1 MYPVPRLLPKLPPV
15 SVRRSP
21 VLIRVG
27 EMLVRYGLVVCKRMA
42 LLVPSDVRTIRLPGG
57 VLRGMRNSILLF
69 DQEANEVEETTTEPI
84 RTVLLPR
91 EEPKLPPL
99 IVTTVCVLPVC
110 GEMLLTQGEVIVSR
124 AEALPFA
131 VTTCTLPV
139 RAPAGTL
146 TRIWVSLQLTYW
158 EELGSLPPWKITRLV
173 PRFAP
178 KAVPRIVTT

>member
-1 MYPVPRLLPKLPPV
+1 MLAPNKTYPVPRLVPKLPPV
-15 SVRRSP
+15 SVRRFP
-21 VLIRVG
+21 VLARVG
-27 EMLVRYGLVVCKRMA
+27 EVLVRYGLIVCRRMA

-110 GEMLLTQGEVIVSR
+110 GEMLLT
-124 AEALPFA
+124 
-131 VTTCTLPV
+131 
-139 RAPAGTL
+139 
-146 TRIWVSLQLTYW
+146 YW

-173 PRFAP
+173 PRFTP
-178 KAVPRIVTT
+178 KAVPRMVMT